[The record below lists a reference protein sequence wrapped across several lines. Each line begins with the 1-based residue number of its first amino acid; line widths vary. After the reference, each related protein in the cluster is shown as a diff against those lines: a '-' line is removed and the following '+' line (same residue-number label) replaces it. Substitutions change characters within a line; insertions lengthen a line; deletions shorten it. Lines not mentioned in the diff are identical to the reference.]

1 MRQPADPRGSH
12 RGPTATLAANGRIG
26 GDTPSP
32 DRCIL
37 ARAAG
42 IASRPAPVPDAGR
55 GAIAGSNPS
64 FAEAEAADGLGVPAR
79 GRLPDAARHTGVGH
93 LGGPEWERVC
103 SCRREV
109 WRAPDGRLDPNSA
122 HAEPHQSAHR
132 HSPSCEGTHLAQVV
146 KVERYIDGGWR
157 SECLLCRTVQLY
169 WWNPVVRAH
178 AERADAA
185 ITQVDGSH
193 VIMISKHPPAR

>member
-1 MRQPADPRGSH
+1 
-12 RGPTATLAANGRIG
+12 
-26 GDTPSP
+26 
-32 DRCIL
+32 
-37 ARAAG
+37 
-42 IASRPAPVPDAGR
+42 
-55 GAIAGSNPS
+55 
-64 FAEAEAADGLGVPAR
+64 
-79 GRLPDAARHTGVGH
+79 
-93 LGGPEWERVC
+93 
-103 SCRREV
+103 
-109 WRAPDGRLDPNSA
+109 
-122 HAEPHQSAHR
+122 
-132 HSPSCEGTHLAQVV
+132 V